1 VISVEMLPKVTSLR
15 EAVNEVIRNN
25 QEQGYPPNRFK
36 QMVSVSDQDLPN
48 VCLRLVTSKDA
59 LNELY
64 FVLMKHPR
72 LLTLEDFISHF
83 GDQWGFEE
91 VVVKAAK
98 DRSKIFDEAAK
109 RQRFVNLPNK

>member
-1 VISVEMLPKVTSLR
+1 MVEEVISMEMLPKVTSLR

-36 QMVSVSDQDLPN
+36 QMVSVSDQELPN

-64 FVLMKHPR
+64 FVVMKHPR
-72 LLTLEDFISHF
+72 LLTLE
-83 GDQWGFEE
+83 
-91 VVVKAAK
+91 
-98 DRSKIFDEAAK
+98 
-109 RQRFVNLPNK
+109 RFY